1 MAALHGRAGV
11 IKILAIGVGELKSWS
26 YKENTGDVD
35 VTAMAAS
42 GKAYVAGLPDGTFE
56 CECNWDP
63 ADAGQEDILDGLA
76 AGTSITV
83 NIYPSGGV
91 VQDDW
96 FYSGAITI
104 TSNEVTTDV
113 DSAITTKF
121 AGRGFLVLGTV
132 PA

>member
-11 IKILAIGVGELKSWS
+11 IEIVAVGVGELKSWS

-76 AGTSITV
+76 AGTAIVV
-83 NIYPSGGV
+83 NIYPSGATGTGS
-91 VQDDW
+91 D
-96 FYSGAITI
+96 YYTGNITI